1 MKKKKRETKRRNNAA
16 AVLRWIFFTRHYLL
30 QFPLLSAIFAF
41 LLFFAAFCVISPLP
55 PIINQH
61 RSSQLKNGAKVDEST
76 FSRETSPFRV
86 PRSGGRRSW
95 NSMQSRFY
103 YGCSNA
109 SDSFQTADLK
119 TNRNRYLLIAT
130 SGGLNQQRTGI
141 TDGVVAAYI
150 LNATLVVPKLDQ
162 KSFWNDSSDFA
173 EIFDVD
179 WFISS
184 LSKDVTIIKQLPAK
198 GGKILT
204 PYRTRAPRK
213 CTPICYLTKVLPV
226 LNKKHVSFLLKV
238 KAISESNYPWP
249 NSNFNVESDIHRSR
263 DIRTQYLCSCE
274 TESQLGKAGTEYLKL
289 LDVHF
294 RFKILK
300 YFVDFLLCSISFR
313 VVQLGKFDYR
323 LSNRLSPDL
332 QKLRCRVNYHA
343 LKFTD
348 SILEIGKKLV
358 QRMRM
363 KSEHFIA
370 LHLRFEPDMLAF
382 SGCYFG
388 GGVKERMELGKIR
401 RRWKSLHAS
410 NPDKER
416 RQGKCPLTPE
426 EVGLMLRALG
436 FGSDVHLY
444 VASGEVYGGEA
455 TLAPLKALFPN
466 FHSKETL
473 ASERELAPFLSYS
486 SRMAALD
493 FIVCDESDVFSTNNN
508 GNMAKIIAGRRRY
521 FGHKPTIRP
530 NAKKLYKL
538 FTSRHNKTWE
548 EFMSR
553 IRTHQIGF
561 MGEPN
566 ELKPGRGEFH
576 ENPSSC
582 LCEDS
587 VAKAATGLNPTPQTL
602 PHEGDK
608 NVKENTKRNEA
619 SEVNDDHS
627 IENEH
632 GQGATD
638 MDYVDNGNAVQ
649 GKSLDGE
656 MLSEEFFSD

>member
-1 MKKKKRETKRRNNAA
+1 MKKKKRETKQRNIAA
-16 AVLRWIFFTRHYLL
+16 AVLHWIFFTRHYLL

-41 LLFFAAFCVISPLP
+41 LLFFAAFSVISPLP
-55 PIINQH
+55 PIINHH
-61 RSSQLKNGAKVDEST
+61 RSSKLKNGAKVDEST
-76 FSRETSPFRV
+76 FSTETSPFRV
-86 PRSGGRRSW
+86 PRSGGRHFW
-95 NSMQSRFY
+95 NSRLSKFY

-109 SDSFQTADLK
+109 NDSFQTADLK
-119 TNRNRYLLIAT
+119 TNSNRYLLIAT

-179 WFISS
+179 WFISF
-184 LSKDVTIIKQLPAK
+184 LSKDVTIIKQLPTK
-198 GGKILT
+198 GGKVLT

-226 LNKKHVSFLLKV
+226 LNKKH
-238 KAISESNYPWP
+238 
-249 NSNFNVESDIHRSR
+249 
-263 DIRTQYLCSCE
+263 
-274 TESQLGKAGTEYLKL
+274 
-289 LDVHF
+289 
-294 RFKILK
+294 
-300 YFVDFLLCSISFR
+300 

-348 SILEIGKKLV
+348 SILEMGKKLV

-388 GGVKERMELGKIR
+388 GGEKESMELGEIR

-426 EVGLMLRALG
+426 EVGLTLRALG

-473 ASERELAPFLSYS
+473 ASKRELAPFSSFS

-521 FGHKPTIRP
+521 FGHKPTVRP

-538 FTSRHNKTWE
+538 FINRHNKTWE
-548 EFMSR
+548 EFASR
-553 IRTHQIGF
+553 VRSHQIGF

-566 ELKPGRGEFH
+566 EVKPGRGVFH

-582 LCEDS
+582 ICQDP
-587 VAKAATGLNPTPQTL
+587 VAKAGAGLNPTPQTL
-602 PHEGDK
+602 PREGHK
-608 NVKENTKRNEA
+608 NVKENAERNGTSDVSDE
-619 SEVNDDHS
+619 HS
-627 IENEH
+627 IEDDH
-632 GQGATD
+632 DQDATD
-638 MDYVDNGNAVQ
+638 VDYVDNGNAIQ
-649 GKSLDGE
+649 GKGLAGE

>member
-16 AVLRWIFFTRHYLL
+16 AVLRWILFTRHYLL

-41 LLFFAAFCVISPLP
+41 LLFFAAFSVISPLP
-55 PIINQH
+55 PVINQH
-61 RSSQLKNGAKVDEST
+61 SSSQLKNGAKADEST
-76 FSRETSPFRV
+76 FSTETSPFRV
-86 PRSGGRRSW
+86 PRSGGRRLW
-95 NSMQSRFY
+95 NSMQSKFY

-179 WFISS
+179 WFISF

-198 GGKILT
+198 GGKVLT

-226 LNKKHVSFLLKV
+226 LNKKHV
-238 KAISESNYPWP
+238 I
-249 NSNFNVESDIHRSR
+249 
-263 DIRTQYLCSCE
+263 
-274 TESQLGKAGTEYLKL
+274 
-289 LDVHF
+289 
-294 RFKILK
+294 
-300 YFVDFLLCSISFR
+300 
-313 VVQLGKFDYR
+313 QLGKFDYR
-323 LSNRLSPDL
+323 LSN
-332 QKLRCRVNYHA
+332 
-343 LKFTD
+343 
-348 SILEIGKKLV
+348 
-358 QRMRM
+358 
-363 KSEHFIA
+363 
-370 LHLRFEPDMLAF
+370 RFEPDMLAF

-388 GGVKERMELGKIR
+388 GGGQERMELGKIR

-466 FHSKETL
+466 IHSKETL
-473 ASERELAPFLSYS
+473 ASKRELAPFSSYS

-493 FIVCDESDVFSTNNN
+493 FIVCDESDVFYYQQQWKHGQNNSWSKEILWAQTNN
-508 GNMAKIIAGRRRY
+508 
-521 FGHKPTIRP
+521 
-530 NAKKLYKL
+530 
-538 FTSRHNKTWE
+538 
-548 EFMSR
+548 
-553 IRTHQIGF
+553 
-561 MGEPN
+561 
-566 ELKPGRGEFH
+566 
-576 ENPSSC
+576 PSKC
-582 LCEDS
+582 
-587 VAKAATGLNPTPQTL
+587 
-602 PHEGDK
+602 
-608 NVKENTKRNEA
+608 
-619 SEVNDDHS
+619 
-627 IENEH
+627 
-632 GQGATD
+632 
-638 MDYVDNGNAVQ
+638 
-649 GKSLDGE
+649 
-656 MLSEEFFSD
+656 